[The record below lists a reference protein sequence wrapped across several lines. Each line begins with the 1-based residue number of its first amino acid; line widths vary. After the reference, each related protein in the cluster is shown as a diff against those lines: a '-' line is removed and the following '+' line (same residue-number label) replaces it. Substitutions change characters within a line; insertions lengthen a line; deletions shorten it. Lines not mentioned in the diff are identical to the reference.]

1 MRFLFLF
8 LLIGCNAPHK
18 QLTPSDTKLKESERN
33 WEQLYARE
41 LQNALKNEDDA
52 AFYFFWPYYLQER
65 LYNKCKKYNSKH
77 NIDCICLQ
85 K

>member
-1 MRFLFLF
+1 MRFLFF
-8 LLIGCNAPHK
+8 LLILFGCQTKHNLK
-18 QLTPSDTKLKESERN
+18 PSDTKFKESERN

-41 LQNALKNEDDA
+41 LHNALKNEDDA

>member
-1 MRFLFLF
+1 MNDGRV
-8 LLIGCNAPHK
+8 
-18 QLTPSDTKLKESERN
+18 SLKEIIAFMESCTIKLRD
-33 WEQLYARE
+33 AS
-41 LQNALKNEDDA
+41 EDDA

>member
-1 MRFLFLF
+1 VRFLFLF

-18 QLTPSDTKLKESERN
+18 QLTPSDTKLKLVDRN

-52 AFYFFWPYYLQER
+52 AFYFEQVADFVRKNPHKGLQEDVGR
-65 LYNKCKKYNSKH
+65 VLG
-77 NIDCICLQ
+77 L
-85 K
+85 